1 MATAL
6 DNVNPVVRERETVRR
21 KEEGGGGGGGGTSPF
36 ATKDALVQQVGQ
48 LASDER
54 EPVDAIEV
62 FEHIRDIADP
72 EHPYSLEQLGVVSH
86 QSIKVRNT
94 TSRILILS
102 LARFTSLSLSLSL
115 SLTFAAFVAF
125 AANGTERT

>member
-1 MATAL
+1 MGAL

-86 QSIKVRNT
+86 QSIKVDDHKGT
-94 TSRILILS
+94 IEVLFTPTVAHCSMATLIGLCI
-102 LARFTSLSLSLSL
+102 
-115 SLTFAAFVAF
+115 
-125 AANGTERT
+125 RTKIMRVLP